1 MKRDTFTI
9 TVIFILDILLIL
21 IFDIIDYSEGT
32 RFLGLFVPGLLT
44 LIGLSCLNDKCYKF
58 WNKKIKF
65 KK

>member
-1 MKRDTFTI
+1 MKRETFTI
-9 TVIFILDILLIL
+9 IVILILDIILLT
-21 IFDIIDYSEGT
+21 IFGIIDYSEGT

-44 LIGLSCLNDKCYKF
+44 LIGLSCFNDKCYKF

>member
-1 MKRDTFTI
+1 MKRETFTI
-9 TVIFILDILLIL
+9 IVILILDTILLT
-21 IFDIIDYSEGT
+21 IFGIIDYSEGT

-44 LIGLSCLNDKCYKF
+44 LIGLSCFNDKCYKF

>member
-1 MKRDTFTI
+1 MKRETFTI
-9 TVIFILDILLIL
+9 IVILILDTILLT
-21 IFDIIDYSEGT
+21 IFSIIDYSEGT

-44 LIGLSCLNDKCYKF
+44 LIGLSCFNDKCYKF

>member
-9 TVIFILDILLIL
+9 TVIFILDILLIS

-44 LIGLSCLNDKCYKF
+44 MIGTYDDRSKLS
-58 WNKKIKF
+58 
-65 KK
+65 